1 MARKNKRNKLSSR
14 AQTQNDVNGAAS
26 ISQLTTTAPS
36 AKLPATA
43 NKSAM
48 LLALLL
54 AAGALAAIPMVR
66 RYLAKSPQPAIVATP
81 AIDLQQ
87 TLYPTNT
94 CKQTPQFVSALNLPG
109 VVSLSTSERDALGL
123 AVIATDPNN
132 QRRTALWQHPT
143 WKQAGNLSALATDQ
157 RGDIYVIPSPRI
169 NLIDNPPELQNTLYK
184 IDRSSGEMRV
194 ALKFP
199 VAKPISQRNPFAG
212 MGLHY
217 DCISDSLYLSSI
229 AGSDASQERGSLF
242 RIALQPRPAIAA
254 RYDGFDAI
262 AIASATTSGS
272 KHADR
277 LLLGRARNAEVWQ
290 MQLDAKGDFVGEP
303 TRWLDLFGLGPDG
316 NERAR
321 KFELTTKGELK
332 ISGTKFQYNLVQ
344 PPTQLP
350 LAKYIFLPNAGSD
363 AVEKGYVFERWVF

>member
-1 MARKNKRNKLSSR
+1 MAKQGKRNKTAIR
-14 AQTQNDVNGAAS
+14 APASTSVQQTRANTSV
-26 ISQLTTTAPS
+26 SQLTSRPTESVKRKP
-36 AKLPATA
+36 
-43 NKSAM
+43 
-48 LLALLL
+48 LALIVLVL
-54 AAGALAAIPMVR
+54 SGSALAAIALLRP
-66 RYLAKSPQPAIVATP
+66 YFKPVATQP
-81 AIDLQQ
+81 IISETPNLDSRQ

-109 VVSLSTSERDALGL
+109 TVSLSTSERDALGL
-123 AVIATDPNN
+123 TVIATDPNN
-132 QRRTALWQHPT
+132 GQRTTMWQHPT

-157 RGDIYVIPSPRI
+157 RGDVYVIPSPRI
-169 NLIDNPPELQNTLYK
+169 NLVDNPPELQNTLYK
-184 IDRSSGEMRV
+184 IDRQTGEMRV

-199 VAKPISQRNPFAG
+199 IAKPITQQNPFAG

-229 AGSDASQERGSLF
+229 AGSDAKQEHGSLY
-242 RIALQPRPAIAA
+242 RIALQPKPMIAA

-262 AIASATTSGS
+262 AIASTTTSGS

-277 LLLGRARNAEVWQ
+277 LLLGRARNSEVWQ
-290 MQLDAKGDFVGEP
+290 MALDAQGNFVGMP
-303 TRWLDLFGLGPDG
+303 APWLDLFGLGPDG

-332 ISGTKFQYNLVQ
+332 ISGTKFHYNLAQ

-350 LAKYIFLPNAGSD
+350 PAKYIFVANTVGESRN
-363 AVEKGYVFERWVF
+363 EGYVFQRWMY